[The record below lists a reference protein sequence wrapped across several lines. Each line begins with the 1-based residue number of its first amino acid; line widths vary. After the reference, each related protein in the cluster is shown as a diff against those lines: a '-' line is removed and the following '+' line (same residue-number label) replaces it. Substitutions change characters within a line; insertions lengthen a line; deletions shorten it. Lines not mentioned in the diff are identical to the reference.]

1 MPRPDLKIDV
11 PNQGQPSQP
20 VPLRLAFFVSGLEF
34 DTFMILFHA
43 HLDGNLGSLHG
54 YEYTPGT
61 APRQVRK
68 QSYKKLQDLTQS
80 CSTLSDRVSMLPANH
95 FVWSPEFAYAVS
107 AYIQWESTTLEEFDA
122 AFHLNW
128 NPPLHGMDAL
138 IEECVDLSDLGDRS
152 EYAEEP
158 EYAEDAEFLKPQYAF
173 HRTRAGTWMI
183 CFDRRLCPPFQDSV
197 GLHYL
202 KHLLLKQGK
211 TLSAVELSA
220 LVNQLDESS
229 EQQVATALLA
239 RNDENHED
247 EAESMMQVTF
257 GGDAGEVIDEKARNA
272 YQRQIQKLKDQL
284 DEAQEFDDVEQA
296 EKIREEIN
304 FVTRELR
311 ASVMPDGRPRRDKST
326 AKRAYD
332 AVNKALKKT
341 QDDLTKHCPDLGKHL
356 TDSLKYVRG
365 DGWRYQPPTKIHWL
379 F

>member
-11 PNQGQPSQP
+11 PYKGEPSQP

-34 DTFMILFHA
+34 DAFMILFHA
-43 HLDGNLGSLHG
+43 HLDDNLGSLRG
-54 YEYTPGT
+54 YEYTPGA

-68 QSYKKLQDLTQS
+68 QSYEKLHEATWGYS
-80 CSTLSDRVSMLPANH
+80 NLSDRVSMLPANH

-107 AYIQWESTTLEEFDA
+107 EYIQCESATIEEFNA

-138 IEECVDLSDLGDRS
+138 IEECIDLSGLGDRS

-158 EYAEDAEFLKPQYAF
+158 EYAEDAAFLKPQYAF

-183 CFDRRLCPPFQDSV
+183 FFEGRPCVPFQDSQ
-197 GLHYL
+197 GLRYL
-202 KHLLLKQGK
+202 KHLLLEQGK

-220 LVNQLDESS
+220 LVNQPDEST
-229 EQQVATALLA
+229 EQQVATVLLA
-239 RNDENHED
+239 RDDEEQEND
-247 EAESMMQVTF
+247 AESLQMTF
-257 GGDAGEVIDEKARNA
+257 GGDAGEVIDEKARNV
-272 YQRQIQKLKDQL
+272 YRRQIQKLTDQL
-284 DEAQEFDDVEQA
+284 DEAQEFGDVERA
-296 EKIREEIN
+296 EKIREEIK
-304 FVTRELR
+304 FLTRELR
-311 ASVMPDGRPRRDKST
+311 ASVRPDGRPRRDKST

-341 QDDLTKHCPDLGKHL
+341 QDDLTQHCPDLGKHL
-356 TDSLKYVRG
+356 TNSLKYVRG
-365 DGWRYQPPTKIHWL
+365 DGWIYQPPTKIHWL